1 MLLERPAD
9 FTIFRISDFLVKN
22 IHGVFSL
29 IFYALSEKVKTP
41 LTKQLEITDARLL
54 IGSPNAMHRN
64 GAHNCPLH

>member
-1 MLLERPAD
+1 MERPAD

-41 LTKQLEITDARLL
+41 LTKQLEMRGRSFCVLRL
-54 IGSPNAMHRN
+54 
-64 GAHNCPLH
+64 PLQTLRTVL

>member
-41 LTKQLEITDARLL
+41 LTKQLELPDAHLF
-54 IGSPNAMHRN
+54 M
-64 GAHNCPLH
+64 